1 MTDELQKLITDQIR
15 LAVKETVNGK
25 VDALHNEVREYREEM
40 KPILQAYQGGKVLG
54 ELVKWL
60 AAVGLAVLA
69 IKGFFK

>member
-15 LAVKETVNGK
+15 AAVKETINGK
-25 VDALHNEVREYREEM
+25 VDALHTEVREYREEI
-40 KPILQAYQGGKVLG
+40 KPIVQAYQGGKVLG
-54 ELVKWL
+54 EFVKWF